1 MDIIKPN
8 INLMKKQLSLVL
20 LLLVSVFAFGQSISQ
35 PPNGGNQKASV
46 TQWIGPVSV
55 TINYNSPD
63 VHAPNGDDRK
73 GHIWGELVHYGFIDQ
88 GFGTS
93 KAAPWRA
100 GSNENTTIT
109 VSHDVKIGGKDVKAG
124 TYGLF
129 LDVEK
134 DGPWNWIVNKN
145 STSWGSYFYD
155 EKDDV
160 VRTPSTTTDATYTEW
175 LTYGFEDRQP
185 NTATVYLQWENKKAA
200 FKIEVPAVNEYYVT
214 KMRQELKSWPGF
226 SNENWVTAASFCAQN
241 KINLEE
247 ALTWADYAITGQFV
261 GQENFTTLQTKAQVL
276 MALNRAADATVV
288 MDKAIKLPDANVG
301 AIHQY
306 GRSLLAGGDSKK
318 ALEVF
323 QYNFKTHPEEKF
335 TTYVGLARGYA
346 AVGDKKNA
354 IKNWETAIK
363 NLPEN
368 RKRELPVYQGEL
380 EKLKASK

>member
-1 MDIIKPN
+1 
-8 INLMKKQLSLVL
+8 MKKNLSILFL
-20 LLLVSVFAFGQSISQ
+20 LSISIFVFGQNSISQ

-46 TQWIGPVSV
+46 TQFIGPVSV

-63 VHAPNGDDRK
+63 VHGPNGADRK

-88 GFGTS
+88 GFGSS

-100 GSNENTTIT
+100 GSNENTTISF
-109 VSHDVKIGGKDVKAG
+109 SHDVKIGGKDVKAG

-134 DGPWNWIVNKN
+134 DSPWNWIVNKN

-160 VRTPSTTTDATYTEW
+160 VRTPSTTTDASYTEW

-185 NTATVYLQWENKKAA
+185 NTATVYLQWENKKAS
-200 FKIEVPAVNEYYVT
+200 FKIEVPNVNDYYIAT
-214 KMRQELKSWPGF
+214 IRQELKNSQGF
-226 SNENWVTAASFCAQN
+226 LNTNWIAAAQFCAQN

-247 ALTWADYAITGQFV
+247 GLVWAETAVTGQR
-261 GQENFTTLQTKAQVL
+261 NFNTLSTKAQVL
-276 MALNRAADATVV
+276 MALGRPADASTV
-288 MDKAIKLPDANVG
+288 MDEAVKLPDANVQ

-318 ALEVF
+318 ALEIF

-335 TTYVGLARGYA
+335 TTFVGLARGYTA
-346 AVGDKKNA
+346 TGDKKNA
-354 IKNWETAIK
+354 IKNWEIAIK
-363 NLPEN
+363 NIPDNQKQNLALYE
-368 RKRELPVYQGEL
+368 GEVK
-380 EKLKASK
+380 KLKEGK